1 MREIIYEYTWL
12 NGCVSYGKKLSD
24 TERAE
29 CEQKFGQLV
38 RQRVA
43 L

>member
-1 MREIIYEYTWL
+1 MKEIIYEYTWL
-12 NGCVSYGKKLSD
+12 NGCVTYGRKLND

-29 CEQKFGQLV
+29 HEQKFGKLV

>member
-1 MREIIYEYTWL
+1 MKETIYEYTWL
-12 NGCVSYGKKLSD
+12 NGCVTYGKMLTD
-24 TERAE
+24 EERAE
-29 CEQKFGQLV
+29 SEQKFGKLV